1 MEKNLKTLM
10 DEIRL
15 YQPWTDKETW
25 EKQQILDFM
34 EKNPDCLL
42 RGNRIAHMTASA
54 WVVNRQR
61 TKVLM
66 AYHKIYDS
74 WAWLGG
80 HADGEADLLQ
90 VAMKEACEEAG
101 LRPADPILMK
111 AGLRPAAAA
120 GEPGSEEGRAAADR
134 GSAAAAGSL
143 RPVREEIFSLENLT
157 VDGHMKHGSWVPSHL
172 HLNLTYLLEADE
184 AEPLRINAEENTGVR
199 WFPFEEALAA
209 SKEPWFVEHI
219 YSKLIRKL
227 QIKKW

>member
-1 MEKNLKTLM
+1 MEKNTVKNLETLM

-34 EKNPDCLL
+34 EKNPNCLL

-101 LRPADPILMK
+101 LRPA
-111 AGLRPAAAA
+111 AAA

-143 RPVREEIFSLENLT
+143 RPVREEIFSLETLT

-219 YSKLIRKL
+219 YPKLIRKL